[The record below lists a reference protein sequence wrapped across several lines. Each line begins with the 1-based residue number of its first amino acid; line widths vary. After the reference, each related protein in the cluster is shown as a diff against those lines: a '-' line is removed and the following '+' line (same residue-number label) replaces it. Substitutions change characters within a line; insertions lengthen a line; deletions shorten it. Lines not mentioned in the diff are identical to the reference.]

1 MIHSELQ
8 RLLKVGVLIKTI
20 KIVKDIAFKTLLLQ
34 RPRLCLGAK
43 HRGGVILK

>member
-8 RLLKVGVLIKTI
+8 RLLKVGVLDIT
-20 KIVKDIAFKTLLLQ
+20 VTDIAFKTLLLQ